1 MDLSNLVLTG
11 ADYKILWIIGTK
23 TFPILTADN
32 ISYNDTIES
41 EQHYAVGETKPIA
54 LKRNGEKT
62 DGKLSIQ
69 NGEMAD
75 ILSTLGYVKATQI
88 ENSILTIVATAG
100 PLKRTH
106 VHLNING
113 GSVDIKAKDK
123 ATLIS
128 LDWECLEVV

>member
-11 ADYKILWIIGTK
+11 ADYKILWIIKGIP
-23 TFPILTADN
+23 FPILTADN

-54 LKRNGEKT
+54 IKQNAEKT
-62 DGKLSIQ
+62 DGKLNIQ
-69 NGEMAD
+69 NGEMAV
-75 ILSTLGYVKATQI
+75 ILTKLGFVKAIQI
-88 ENSILTIVATAG
+88 NNSILTIVATAG
-100 PLKRTH
+100 ALKRTH
-106 VHLNING
+106 VHLNVNG
-113 GSVDIKAKDK
+113 GAVDIKAKDK